1 MVTVVD
7 YKERERKNGDM
18 FYVLEVQQGVEIIK
32 SRITGKPY
40 FTARKVTVPCTFG
53 EQMCISLIGKEYP
66 GRIEKEEC
74 DPYEY
79 EIEATGEMITLSH
92 HNVYVDDELDVLQE
106 HILEP
111 EEVQ

>member
-7 YKERERKNGDM
+7 YKERAKKNGDV

-32 SRITGKPY
+32 SSITGKPY

-53 EQMCISLIGKEYP
+53 EGICKSLIGQEYP

-74 DPYEY
+74 DPYEF
-79 EIEATGEMITLSH
+79 ELQATGEIITLSH
-92 HNVYVDDELDVLQE
+92 HNVYVDDELDVLEE
-106 HILEP
+106 HILES